1 MSLILTLTGMSTCGK
16 STLAKA
22 LTATGAYAEAVSV
35 TTRDMRPGEVNGKD
49 YHFVTQDVF
58 DQYVRDGQ
66 LLEHV
71 KSHHACYGVPA
82 FEVDRIQ
89 SAGMSVVMVL
99 EPEGVF
105 SIQKIARE
113 KNENFLAAFVH
124 VDTRVLIERFF
135 LRIEQAKAAG
145 KTVSFDQEAKRLHV
159 MFSKERGWSG
169 RFEWD
174 MTLMNL
180 HLGDNL
186 FASVDQFVGFHE
198 KSQMF
203 KPVERTLKPEI
214 PIECVA
220 QSELAKM
227 IKDHVEKPGPVDVF
241 IRKAMSPWIEIQA
254 KIRYQDG
261 VPSPAM

>member
-49 YHFVTQDVF
+49 YHFVTQEVF

-89 SAGMSVVMVL
+89 AAGMSVVMVL
-99 EPEGVF
+99 EPEGVS
-105 SIQKIARE
+105 SIQKIALERD
-113 KNENFLAAFVH
+113 ENFIAAFVH
-124 VDTRVLIERFF
+124 VNTQVLIERFF
-135 LRIEQAKAAG
+135 LRIEQAQAAG
-145 KTVSFDQEAKRLHV
+145 KAVSYDQEAKRLHV

-169 RFEWD
+169 RFDWD

-180 HLGDNL
+180 HQGNNL
-186 FASVDQFVGFHE
+186 AAAVDQFVDFHE
-198 KSQMF
+198 KSQAF
-203 KPVERTLKPEI
+203 KPVERILKPEI
-214 PIECVA
+214 AIECVA
-220 QSELAKM
+220 QSELAEM
-227 IKDHVEKPGPVDVF
+227 IRAHVETPGPVDVF
-241 IRKAMSPWIEIQA
+241 IRRAMAPLIEIQS
-254 KIRYQDG
+254 KIRYHDG
-261 VPSPAM
+261 APSPAM